1 MFLTTVYRFPNAF
14 ASTKRRFFFR
24 KLHNWNFI
32 FSKKGFIPCNIRL
45 LTYYTKTHE
54 YIKWKSCDEGVVEGE
69 CVKEKNGGNLRG
81 KVKTEGKYVHN
92 ENMKTQTKGKK
103 CRVGIS
109 KYGTEKLGE
118 VVYVDIMHK
127 INDRV
132 EKGECIATVES
143 VKSVGDVYTPIGG
156 VVTDVNNKI
165 MDEVNLINR
174 DSEEEGWII
183 EMEVDD
189 INEKEVL
196 SLSEYKKLCE
206 EEDRQ
211 ERLQTEQIE
220 QTGNTDQVEMDALDM
235 HKREQN
241 GRKGNP

>member
-1 MFLTTVYRFPNAF
+1 MSVSTVCRLRNVLVSSKRVFMFRQ
-14 ASTKRRFFFR
+14 
-24 KLHNWNFI
+24 LHKWNFS
-32 FSKKGFIPCNIRL
+32 FEKRELPPCGIRL

-54 YIKWKSCDEGVVEGE
+54 YIKWKSDNESVVEGE
-69 CVKEKNGGNLRG
+69 CAEEQNDDSLQWKA
-81 KVKTEGKYVHN
+81 KTENRFEHN
-92 ENMKTQTKGKK
+92 ENMKAQARGKK

-109 KYGTEKLGE
+109 KYGTKKLGE

-156 VVTDVNNKI
+156 VVTNVNNKI
-165 MDEVNLINR
+165 VDEVNLINT

-183 EMEVDD
+183 EMEVDN
-189 INEKEVL
+189 INEEEVL

-206 EEDRQ
+206 EE
-211 ERLQTEQIE
+211 ERLDKLQT
-220 QTGNTDQVEMDALDM
+220 
-235 HKREQN
+235 
-241 GRKGNP
+241 